1 MSFLMIFNSIIIC
14 YESKVKHKINLCKTN
29 LMRLT
34 HEITV
39 VLLNIS
45 ANFDFYYLVM
55 ECTFINSGI

>member
-1 MSFLMIFNSIIIC
+1 M
-14 YESKVKHKINLCKTN
+14 YYKPKVKHKINLCKTN